1 MRIGLIDYDSKIV
14 NLAIMKLSAY
24 YKEQGDQV
32 VLNPSSPEG
41 LDKTFVSV
49 LFTKNRDAA
58 LAAYSAYPDV
68 EFGGTGYSLTV
79 ELPPQIESM
88 RPDYS
93 LYSKDDIFPRIAGRI
108 ATTKTKLK
116 KATEIV
122 DAGIGFST
130 RGCIRTAASCP
141 WCAVPPKEGKLR
153 QVAEIEELLN
163 PRSNKLI
170 LLDNNFTADLLVLSK
185 LATIKRLGLTIDLTQ
200 GIDVRLVTDE
210 IAHALSEVKHMRSL
224 HYAWDSIQS
233 ENVVL
238 KGVATLTRHVK
249 SWRHMCYCLAGFNTT
264 FEEDMMRVRKLH
276 EVGVLPYIMIYRNPH
291 EKDVVHT
298 PMTHYA
304 QVKLQH
310 FCRWV
315 NAKLFKSLPFNDY
328 KPWINARAK
337 LPGAFG
343 ACQQELVFV

>member
-24 YKEQGDQV
+24 YKGQGHQV

-49 LFTKNRDAA
+49 IFTKNREAA
-58 LAAYSAYPDV
+58 LSAYAGYPGV

-79 ELPPQIESM
+79 ELPSQIESM

-93 LYSKDDIFPRIAGRI
+93 LYTTEDIFPRIAGRI
-108 ATTKTKLK
+108 ATTETKIK
-116 KATEIV
+116 KAAEIV
-122 DAGIGFST
+122 DAGIGFSS
-130 RGCIRTAASCP
+130 RGCVRTEKTCP
-141 WCAVPPKEGKLR
+141 WCAVPPKEGKFR
-153 QVAEIEELLN
+153 QAAEIEELLN

-170 LLDNNFTADLLVLSK
+170 LLDNNFTADPLVLSK
-185 LATIKRLGLTIDLTQ
+185 LATIKRLGLTIDITQ

-210 IAHALSEVKHMRSL
+210 IAHALSEVKHMRSI
-224 HYAWDSIQS
+224 HYSWDMVQAESI
-233 ENVVL
+233 VL
-238 KGVATLTRHVK
+238 KGVATLTKHVK
-249 SWRHMCYCLAGFNTT
+249 TWRHMCYCLAGFSST
-264 FEEDMMRVRKLH
+264 FEEDMLRVRKLH

-298 PMTHYA
+298 PMTYYA
-304 QVKLQH
+304 QVRLAH
-310 FCRWV
+310 FARWV
-315 NAKLFKSLPFNDY
+315 NSKLFKSLPFNDY

-343 ACQQELVFV
+343 ASQQELVFV